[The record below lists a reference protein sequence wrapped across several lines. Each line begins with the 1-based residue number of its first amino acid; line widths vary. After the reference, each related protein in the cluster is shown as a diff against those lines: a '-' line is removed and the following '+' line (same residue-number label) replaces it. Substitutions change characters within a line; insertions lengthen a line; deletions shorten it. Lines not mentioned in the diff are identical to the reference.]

1 MRPHLAPGRLVRHA
15 VWWVQDYAYA
25 AVWQVRAVTSPRD
38 PDRYLGGTGRPVL
51 VIPGVWETWS
61 FLRPMIERLHAEGH
75 PVHVLD
81 DLRWNSRP
89 VEATARDVAAYLL
102 THGLTDVVIV
112 AHSKGGLI
120 GKYVMAL
127 LDETHRV
134 RSMVAVCSPF
144 SGSRYATWLVLPALR
159 AFSPRDA
166 TTMLLARDESVN
178 GRITSVFG
186 EFDPHIPEGSELP
199 GAVNVRLHAGGH
211 FRVLAHP
218 RTIATVLAAAGEPVE
233 PVRPV

>member
-1 MRPHLAPGRLVRHA
+1 MPWIDPRRIVRHA
-15 VWWVQDYAYA
+15 VWWLEDYAYA
-25 AVWQVRAVTSPRD
+25 AVWQIRAVTSPRD
-38 PDRYLGGTGRPVL
+38 PERYLGGDGRPVL
-51 VIPGVWETWS
+51 VIPGVWETWA
-61 FLRPMIERLHAEGH
+61 FLRPMIERLNAEGH

-89 VEATARDVAAYLL
+89 VEATARDVAAYLVG
-102 THGLTDVVIV
+102 HGLTDVVIV

-127 LDETHRV
+127 LDETRRV

-144 SGSRYATWLVLPALR
+144 SGSRYASWLVLPALR

-166 TTMLLARDESVN
+166 TTVLLGRDESVN
-178 GRITSVFG
+178 GRITSVYG

-218 RTIATVLAAAGEPVE
+218 RTIATVLAAADEPA
-233 PVRPV
+233 